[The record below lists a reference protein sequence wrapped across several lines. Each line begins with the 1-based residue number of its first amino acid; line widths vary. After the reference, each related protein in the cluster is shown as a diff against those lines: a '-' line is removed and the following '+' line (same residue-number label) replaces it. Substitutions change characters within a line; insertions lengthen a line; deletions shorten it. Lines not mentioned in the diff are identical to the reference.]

1 MFRCSHCD
9 GGNQVTDVVG
19 TGHTGMVTRRKEEGR
34 MENEQE
40 TYLWYNYY
48 LENEAGVHPMK
59 IK

>member
-1 MFRCSHCD
+1 M
-9 GGNQVTDVVG
+9 TDVVG
-19 TGHTGMVTRRKEEGR
+19 TGHTGMATRRKGEGR